1 MKITNKWSKDEEGHL
16 LTFDFGKNGKGIS
29 DELSIIGKRI
39 EELSK
44 DHCVYLHH
52 KSFIDTADDV
62 YELVFVLIPFSE
74 SASEKIESSVE
85 EIAPEWSFYDLDLV
99 SPIRVIDNGNGAFM
113 IVDAQ
118 DSEYF
123 FYRNKESGKLAYDG
137 CCVNVENKEIVF
149 DHLKSNLEQVENKEI
164 VFDPLKATPEQ
175 LDVVLKEKNTKS
187 LHNTTANG
195 ARKNVEDIQIW
206 GNGDTFELICKASSE
221 SEGWMKSTKAMSA
234 ANSVVVQVTTQQ
246 RNPDGSYSIA
256 EALTTVKNA
265 VICEYRDQEDVV
277 VARTIIPRDKMEE
290 SISSKIVYLDS
301 PEENN

>member
-1 MKITNKWSKDEEGHL
+1 MKIKEKWSKDEEGQL

-29 DELSIIGKRI
+29 DELNIIGKRI

-44 DHCVYLHH
+44 DNCVYLHH

-62 YELVFVLIPFSE
+62 YELGFVLIPKSLQEEESE
-74 SASEKIESSVE
+74 ANVE
-85 EIAPEWSFYDLDLV
+85 EIAPERLFYDLDLV
-99 SPIRVIDNGNGAFM
+99 SPIRVIDNGNGDFM
-113 IVDAQ
+113 IVDDK

-123 FYRNKESGKLAYDG
+123 FYRTKTGKLAYDG

-149 DHLKSNLEQVENKEI
+149 DH
-164 VFDPLKATPEQ
+164 LKATPEQ

-195 ARKNVEDIQIW
+195 ARNNVKDIQIW

-234 ANSVVVQVTTQQ
+234 GNSVVVQVTTQQ
-246 RNPDGSYSIA
+246 RNPDGSYAISD
-256 EALTTVKNA
+256 ALTTVKNA
-265 VICEYRDQEDVV
+265 VICEYRNQEDVV

>member
-1 MKITNKWSKDEEGHL
+1 MKIKEKWSKDEEVQL
-16 LTFDFGKNGKGIS
+16 LTFDFGKNGNGIS
-29 DELSIIGKRI
+29 DELNIIGKRI

-44 DHCVYLHH
+44 DNCVYLHH

-62 YELVFVLIPFSE
+62 YELGFVLIPKSLQEEESE
-74 SASEKIESSVE
+74 ANVE
-85 EIAPEWSFYDLDLV
+85 EIAPERLFYDLDLV

-113 IVDAQ
+113 IVDDK

-123 FYRNKESGKLAYDG
+123 FYHNKTGKLVYDG

-234 ANSVVVQVTTQQ
+234 ANSVVVQFTTQQ
-246 RNPDGSYSIA
+246 RNPDGSYSIG

>member
-1 MKITNKWSKDEEGHL
+1 MKIKEKWSKDEEGQL

-29 DELSIIGKRI
+29 DELNIIGKRI

-62 YELVFVLIPFSE
+62 YELGFVLIPKSLQEEESE
-74 SASEKIESSVE
+74 PNVE
-85 EIAPEWSFYDLDLV
+85 EIAPERLFYDLDLV

-113 IVDAQ
+113 IVDDK

-123 FYRNKESGKLAYDG
+123 FYQTNTGKLIYDG

-195 ARKNVEDIQIW
+195 ARKNVEDIQFW